1 MRRSLLPA
9 LAARLV
15 LAAAAL
21 STILPAATAR
31 GDEAPAPRPF
41 GFLVRHAE
49 KEPAGGNDPALS
61 PEGAARAQRLA
72 DLLAGEPIARV
83 YVSDT
88 RRARDTAAPLAT
100 RLSLPVEVYDP
111 KKLAD
116 LAALL
121 RERGESALVV
131 GHSNTTDELAVA
143 LGGES
148 AGPMPDAEY
157 GRLYRVDLVDGSTQ
171 VRRF

>member
-1 MRRSLLPA
+1 MYRSPLLG

-15 LAAAAL
+15 VAAAAL
-21 STILPAATAR
+21 SAALPAGAGGA
-31 GDEAPAPRPF
+31 GAAEARPF
-41 GFLVRHAE
+41 AFLVRHAE
-49 KEPAGGNDPALS
+49 KDAAGGDDPALS
-61 PEGAARAQRLA
+61 AEGAARAQRLA
-72 DLLAGEPIARV
+72 DLLADQPIARV

-88 RRARDTAAPLAT
+88 RRARDTAAPYAS
-100 RLSLPVEVYDP
+100 RRGVPVELYDP
-111 KKLAD
+111 KKLAE

-148 AGPMPDAEY
+148 AGRMPDEEY
-157 GRLYRVDLVDGSTQ
+157 GRLYRVDLVDGGTQ
-171 VRRF
+171 VRRY

>member
-1 MRRSLLPA
+1 MQRSLVLA
-9 LAARLV
+9 LAAGLV
-15 LAAAAL
+15 LGAVSLFTA
-21 STILPAATAR
+21 LPAVA
-31 GDEAPAPRPF
+31 GEADPAAPRPLA
-41 GFLVRHAE
+41 FLVRHAE
-49 KEPAGGNDPALS
+49 KDAAGGDDPALS
-61 PEGAARAQRLA
+61 PDGAARAQRLA
-72 DLLAGEPIARV
+72 DLLADQPIARV

-88 RRARDTAAPLAT
+88 RRARDTAGPIAT
-100 RLSLPVEVYDP
+100 RLGLQPELYDP
-111 KKLAD
+111 KKLAE

-148 AGPMPDAEY
+148 AGPMPDDEY

-171 VRRF
+171 VRRY